1 MGQYSAVS
9 GIKVLDRAVAIMM
22 AVAPHPLSLTEL
34 CETTGLPRATAHRLA
49 TALETHRIL
58 ARGDDGRWTTGTA
71 LTSLGTGGR
80 DQLLDAAR
88 PVMSD
93 LVDVTGES
101 VQLYQLTGTSRTC
114 VAAQEPP
121 VGLQNTVPVGSQLA
135 LTSGSAAK
143 VFLAF
148 GSPQLRDI
156 ILPQVTFN
164 PEELGDVEKQRLSES
179 VAERELGLA
188 SLSAPVFTPAGRF
201 IAVLSVSG
209 PAERLR
215 PHPAEKWGRELSAAA
230 ERLSASM

>member
-1 MGQYSAVS
+1 
-9 GIKVLDRAVAIMM
+9 MM

-71 LTSLGTGGR
+71 LTAFATGGR

-93 LVDVTGES
+93 LVDATGES

-143 VFLAF
+143 IFLAF
-148 GSPQLRDI
+148 GSPQLRDA
-156 ILPQVTFN
+156 ILPEATFD
-164 PEELGDVEKQRLSES
+164 PAELDDVEEQRLSES

-215 PHPAEKWGRELSAAA
+215 PHPAEKWGAELSAAA
-230 ERLSASM
+230 ERLSALM

>member
-1 MGQYSAVS
+1 MS

-148 GSPQLRDI
+148 GSPQLRET
-156 ILPQVTFN
+156 ILPQVTFD

>member
-148 GSPQLRDI
+148 GSPQLRET
-156 ILPQVTFN
+156 ILPQVTFD

-188 SLSAPVFTPAGRF
+188 
-201 IAVLSVSG
+201 
-209 PAERLR
+209 
-215 PHPAEKWGRELSAAA
+215 
-230 ERLSASM
+230 

>member
-9 GIKVLDRAVAIMM
+9 GIKVLDRAVASLM

-34 CETTGLPRATAHRLA
+34 RETTGLPRATAHRLA

-148 GSPQLRDI
+148 GSPQLRET
-156 ILPQVTFN
+156 ILPQVTFD

>member
-1 MGQYSAVS
+1 M
-9 GIKVLDRAVAIMM
+9 LDRAVAIMM

-58 ARGDDGRWTTGTA
+58 TRGDDGRWTTGPSLTA
-71 LTSLGTGGR
+71 LGTGGR

-93 LVDVTGES
+93 LVDATGES

-148 GSPQLRDI
+148 GSPQLREA
-156 ILPQVTFN
+156 ILPQVTFD
-164 PEELGDVEKQRLSES
+164 PAELAGVEKHRLSES

-215 PHPAEKWGRELSAAA
+215 PHPAQKWGQELSAAA